1 MLRFKI
7 FRFLK
12 ILSQQKDKLN
22 AENLSKYIDNSNL
35 IKEILLQNDFKYL
48 WRQATKSQIL
58 NETYKLKR
66 IKINKIKD
74 HCTIL
79 LKINHSLTLMD
90 SNSTKNSK
98 EILELYLQLSKSP
111 KWKINNIVNKELQ
124 PILYEKLVN
133 NKAPSYN
140 LFDNSSYWK
149 AKINNLD
156 NILSSFNELK
166 NNNYRN
172 TSKNFSIN
180 YNVNK
185 AVEYARNYALKPNKL
200 YKDFSDKGGDCTNF
214 VSQCLF
220 AGNLPLSN
228 SWQPY
233 TGTWIRVT
241 ELYYY
246 LLRKSYGHE
255 SDNKFDF
262 QKGSIIQFFSNT
274 KGYYA
279 HSGIIT
285 EVLSNGDC
293 LYCCHSYNKLDYP
306 LSEIYP
312 ILYDKFRI
320 IHITY

>member
-1 MLRFKI
+1 MLRFKL
-7 FRFLK
+7 FKFLK
-12 ILSQQKDKLN
+12 MLSHQKNKLK

-35 IKEILLQNDFKYL
+35 IKEILLQKDFKNL
-48 WRQATKSQIL
+48 WRQATKSHII
-58 NETYKLKR
+58 NENYKIKS
-66 IKINKIKD
+66 IKINKFND

-79 LKINHSLTLMD
+79 LKINHSLTLKD
-90 SNSTKNSK
+90 TNSTKNSK
-98 EILELYLQLSKSP
+98 EILELYMQLCKTP
-111 KWKINNIVNKELQ
+111 KWKITNIVNKELQ
-124 PILYEKLVN
+124 PILYQKLVN
-133 NKAPSYN
+133 TKTPSYN
-140 LFDNSSYWK
+140 LLDNCSYWK
-149 AKINNLD
+149 LKIKNLD
-156 NILSSFNELK
+156 NILSSFNNVK
-166 NNNYRN
+166 KNNYRN
-172 TSKNFSIN
+172 TNTHSSVN

-185 AVEYARNYALKPNKL
+185 AVKYAKDYALKPNKS
-200 YKDFSDKGGDCTNF
+200 YKDFSNEGGDCTNF

-233 TGTWIRVT
+233 TGTWIRVI

-246 LLRKSYGHE
+246 LLRKSYGYE
-255 SDNKFDF
+255 SKNKFDF
-262 QKGSIIQFFSNT
+262 KKGSIIQFFSNT

-285 EVLSNGDC
+285 EVLANGDC